1 MTDGQ
6 AMDRAEFIGPF
17 SRAGS
22 PKKETAKRKLQQHKL
37 INHVD

>member
-6 AMDRAEFIGPF
+6 TVGRAEFIGPF

-37 INHVD
+37 MNQVD

>member
-6 AMDRAEFIGPF
+6 TMDRAEFIGSF
-17 SRAGS
+17 NRAGR

-37 INHVD
+37 INQVD